1 MLMSDLLLQGP
12 HPILVAPTPGP
23 QTPLPSLH
31 TITYSPLPLFKAL
44 VQQEEPPPP
53 RLLST
58 RAFFIQSFIYCSLF
72 IALYA
77 FVGIFFFWYIYI
89 ISMNPIAM

>member
-12 HPILVAPTPGP
+12 HPILVSPTPGP

-44 VQQEEPPPP
+44 VQQGEPPPP
-53 RLLST
+53 PAPLHTSLFYTVLYLLLV
-58 RAFFIQSFIYCSLF
+58 IYCTVRLCWDLF
-72 IALYA
+72 
-77 FVGIFFFWYIYI
+77 FFGIFILFL
-89 ISMNPIAM
+89 